1 MANAQKG
8 SSDLNSRQLI
18 FEGFESPTQKE
29 EETKTVAAHERKK
42 PNRNGQD
49 KITLPDDLPVE
60 TIVLD
65 IPDEQ
70 KICQETGNLSSK
82 SE

>member
-1 MANAQKG
+1 M
-8 SSDLNSRQLI
+8 
-18 FEGFESPTQKE
+18 
-29 EETKTVAAHERKK
+29 AAHERKK

-49 KITLPDDLPVE
+49 KITLPDDLPVQ

-70 KICQETGNLSSK
+70 KVCQETGEPLIQIGVEVSHKLAHKPGSYFIK
-82 SE
+82 EIIRPKYAHPKKER